1 MAFQQ
6 SSITYTQAASRV
18 AEAVGA
24 STTNEINRA
33 LYAIQAAFQHWNNKF
48 NWPFLAAT
56 ASSAVVGGTADYALP
71 TNFKSIYG
79 IKLTT
84 INRQLSYLPRRQY
97 DRAVWNQTAGG
108 DPSHYSLF
116 LAGLDEGKFT
126 LIPTPGSSDT
136 ALIRYFRR
144 MTIPP
149 STGSTAIDIPQ
160 DYENYILALSK
171 ALYLI
176 DKGAD
181 ESKWGFWYSHAK
193 EGMEIAKGSD
203 TRIPDEDLVLVPG
216 ASITPYPAP
225 ADYLY
230 PVE

>member
-6 SSITYTQAASRV
+6 STITYSQAQSRV
-18 AEAVGA
+18 AESVGA
-24 STTNEINRA
+24 SSTNELARA

-56 ASSAVVGGTADYALP
+56 ASASVVAGTADYSLP
-71 TNFKSIYG
+71 SNFKSIYG
-79 IKLTT
+79 AKLTT
-84 INRQLSYLPRRQY
+84 INRQLAYLPRRQY

-116 LAGLDEGKFT
+116 LAGLDEGKIT
-126 LIPTPGSSDT
+126 LIPTPGSADT
-136 ALIRYFRR
+136 LSLKYFRR

-149 STGSTAIDIPQ
+149 SAGATAIDIPQ
-160 DYENYILALSK
+160 DYESYVLALAK

-176 DKGAD
+176 DKGAE
-181 ESKWGFWYSHAK
+181 ESKWGFWKAYAE
-193 EGMEIAKGSD
+193 EGMAFAKGSD

-216 ASITPYPAP
+216 SSITPYPAP